1 MKRFLFVASAALLL
15 LSCATNAH
23 KAASDEEELIAPS
36 IEDPTKVNEDIP
48 FIENLNQKKEGE
60 EEETYHGP
68 KDFNYCKQLELLSQR
83 YIDFNKYTYEFMWC
97 GVLSVAIMFFI
108 KGRSANDAIAN
119 GFNKGI
125 AEAISSN
132 FAHFGTQKDPSL
144 SLE

>member
-1 MKRFLFVASAALLL
+1 MDPKTLIIVSDWNFFL
-15 LSCATNAH
+15 
-23 KAASDEEELIAPS
+23 K
-36 IEDPTKVNEDIP
+36 
-48 FIENLNQKKEGE
+48 
-60 EEETYHGP
+60 
-68 KDFNYCKQLELLSQR
+68 R

-119 GFNKGI
+119 CFNKGI